1 MSAAEGESGYLNLL
15 RDLIETGE
23 EREGRNGKTRS
34 LFGSRL
40 VFRLDEGFP
49 LLTTKRMFW
58 RGIVEELLWF
68 LRGSTDAKE
77 LQAKGVHIWD
87 GNTTRE
93 FLDQC
98 GLRDYAEGECGPI
111 YGRQWRAFNGAYP
124 SREGGVDQ
132 VAYLLREL
140 SENPHGRRAVLS
152 AWNPSQQHM
161 MCLPPC
167 HVLYQFYV
175 SKDGLCCQMYQRSCD
190 TCAGLPFNIASTALF
205 TMILAHVLHLPV
217 NKIILVIGDTHLY
230 EEHLEGAKQQIE
242 RIPGTLPM
250 VNITR
255 EAPPKDASVQE
266 KIEWIESLS
275 YDDIV
280 LSNYTPQS
288 LIKYVM
294 IA

>member
-1 MSAAEGESGYLNLL
+1 MCSTGERGYLSLL
-15 RDLIETGE
+15 KDLIENGE
-23 EREGRNGKTRS
+23 ERDGRNGKTRS
-34 LFGSRL
+34 IFGSKL
-40 VFRLDEGFP
+40 EFTFENGFP

-93 FLDQC
+93 FLDKC
-98 GLRDYAEGECGPI
+98 GLTDYPEGECGPI
-111 YGRQWRAFNGAYP
+111 YGRQWRSFNGAYP
-124 SREGGVDQ
+124 NREGGVDQ
-132 VAYLLREL
+132 LAYLLCEL
-140 SENPHGRRAVLS
+140 THNPHGRRAVLS

-190 TCAGLPFNIASTALF
+190 TCAGLPFNIASTALL
-205 TMILAHVLHLPV
+205 TVILAHVLHLPV
-217 NKIILVIGDTHLY
+217 HKIIIVIGDTHIY
-230 EEHLEGAKQQIE
+230 EEHIEGAKEQIE
-242 RIPGTLPM
+242 RQPSALPQ

-255 EAPPKDASVQE
+255 QAPPKEASVEE
-266 KIEWIESLS
+266 KLQWIETLRCE
-275 YDDIV
+275 DIQ
-280 LSNYTPQS
+280 LINYMPQP

-294 IA
+294 VA

>member
-1 MSAAEGESGYLNLL
+1 MCEEGERGYLILL
-15 RDLIETGE
+15 KQLIENGE
-23 EREGRNGKTRS
+23 ERDGRNGKTRS
-34 LFGSRL
+34 IFGSKL
-40 VFRLDEGFP
+40 EFTFENGFP

-58 RGIVEELLWF
+58 RGVVEELLWF

-98 GLRDYAEGECGPI
+98 GLTDYAEGECGPI

-124 SREGGVDQ
+124 GREGGVDQ

-140 SENPHGRRAVLS
+140 STNPHGRRAVLS

-175 SKDGLCCQMYQRSCD
+175 SQHGLCCQMYQRSCD
-190 TCAGLPFNIASTALF
+190 TCAGLPFNIASTALL
-205 TMILAHVLHLPV
+205 TAILAHILHLTPH
-217 NKIILVIGDTHLY
+217 KIILVIGDTHIY
-230 EEHLEGAKQQIE
+230 EEHIEAAREQIE
-242 RIPGTLPM
+242 RQPGPLPN
-250 VNITR
+250 VCISR
-255 EAPPKDASVQE
+255 EAPSKDSTIE
-266 KIEWIESLS
+266 DKIKWIETLTAE
-275 YDDIV
+275 DII
-280 LSNYTPQS
+280 LENYVPQS

-294 IA
+294 VA